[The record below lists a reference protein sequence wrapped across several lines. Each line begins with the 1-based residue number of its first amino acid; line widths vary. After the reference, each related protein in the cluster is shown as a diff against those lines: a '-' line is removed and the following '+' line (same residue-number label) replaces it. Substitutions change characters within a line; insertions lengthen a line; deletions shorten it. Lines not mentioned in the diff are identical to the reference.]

1 MSILLNA
8 RSSML
13 VATNALGIGAAS
25 FASGTGTSFGNGDE
39 VTEPVEV
46 PRSDFEKRDGNMAS
60 KDIAENPTAE
70 LEAEPERPE
79 KVHSSEFRSIFLINL
94 FFIQKNIIPL
104 RVQKSVE
111 EKLALRSVIYLISTK

>member
-8 RSSML
+8 RGSML
-13 VATNALGIGAAS
+13 VAPNALGIGAAS

-60 KDIAENPTAE
+60 KDIAESPT
-70 LEAEPERPE
+70 AEPERP
-79 KVHSSEFRSIFLINL
+79 R
-94 FFIQKNIIPL
+94 KND
-104 RVQKSVE
+104 KSR
-111 EKLALRSVIYLISTK
+111 KTND

>member
-1 MSILLNA
+1 
-8 RSSML
+8 ML
-13 VATNALGIGAAS
+13 VAPNALGIGAAS

-60 KDIAENPTAE
+60 KDIAESPTAE

-79 KVHSSEFRSIFLINL
+79 KVHSSEFRSIFLTNL

>member
-13 VATNALGIGAAS
+13 VASNALGIGAAS

-46 PRSDFEKRDGNMAS
+46 PMSDFEKRDGNMAS
-60 KDIAENPTAE
+60 KDIAESPT
-70 LEAEPERPE
+70 AEPERP
-79 KVHSSEFRSIFLINL
+79 N
-94 FFIQKNIIPL
+94 
-104 RVQKSVE
+104 
-111 EKLALRSVIYLISTK
+111 